1 MKTVSSI
8 KFTVVTEKHSDEDL
22 SMIAIV
28 IRIKLQNTLA
38 KQIITLTGIRRKIK
52 DRENRLIPR
61 KIKET
66 IHFLKNS
73 NNIDKMSYM
82 LSEIW
87 LPNLQ

>member
-73 NNIDKMSYM
+73 NLINQISWVFPG
-82 LSEIW
+82 I
-87 LPNLQ
+87 